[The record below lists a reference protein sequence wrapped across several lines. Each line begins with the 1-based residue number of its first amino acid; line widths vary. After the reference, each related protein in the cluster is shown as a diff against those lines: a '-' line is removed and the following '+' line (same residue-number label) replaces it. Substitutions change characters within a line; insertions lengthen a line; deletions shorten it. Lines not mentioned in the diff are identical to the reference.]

1 MLSVSGKFQSLGLS
15 TFRSNVVAT
24 SLERLSSGLRIN
36 SAADDSA
43 GLQISNRLA
52 SERNAYTQLNRNLN
66 DGISYAQVAEGG
78 LQESATILQRMRQLA
93 IQSQNGI
100 NSESDRVAL
109 DKEFQALK
117 LELNSIAYGTEVFN
131 RLPLV
136 GDANLLSDNV
146 PSIGD
151 RFTQGVTQVSVES
164 GLQSIAY
171 IPAGS
176 SNVQVNI
183 NDNGAN
189 DDIQVFTTSGKHLAG
204 TPIANTTWSAGT
216 NDIST
221 VADVESRFFLTSNGY
236 DADASYDSSELLT
249 SGSDTIDGN
258 VITFSGDQNGA
269 TPPNLNEFLTIASNS
284 QPLIISVIGSGVF
297 DVTATWD
304 SLGDEDA
311 RPFSLGPADIT
322 ATNKLGEGT
331 QYIEVTK
338 TPATIEDLNLES
350 TSISSEQGAE
360 VAISQIDQALETVSE
375 SRAFYGAK
383 LNQMISAQKVNAI
396 ANENINAARSR
407 ITDTDFAAETAQ
419 LTQSQIVEQASVSV
433 RAQAQS
439 NESQVL
445 GLLNGISEQSA

>member
-78 LQESATILQRMRQLA
+78 LQESAAILQRMRQLS

-100 NSESDRVAL
+100 NNNSDRAAL

-117 LELNSIAYGTEVFN
+117 LELNAIAYGTEVFN

-151 RFTQGVTQVSVES
+151 KFSQGVSQSLRS
-164 GLQSIAY
+164 GLRSIAY

-176 SNVQVNI
+176 SNVQVNL

-189 DDIQVFTTSGKHLAG
+189 DDIQVFTTSGKHLVG
-204 TPIANTTWSAGT
+204 TPITNTTWSGRP
-216 NDIST
+216 NNISSA
-221 VADVESRFFLTSNGY
+221 ADLENRFFLTENGY
-236 DADASYDSSELLT
+236 NGNAAYDDSDLLT
-249 SGSDTIDGN
+249 SGSATIDGTA
-258 VITFSGDQNGA
+258 ITFSGDQN
-269 TPPNLNEFLTIASNS
+269 PSNLNETLTITSNP
-284 QPLIISVIGSGVF
+284 QPLIISVIGNGSFTVS
-297 DVTATWD
+297 ATWD
-304 SLGDEDA
+304 SLGDEGELA
-311 RPFSLGPADIT
+311 YGLGPVNIT
-322 ATNKLGEGT
+322 ATNQLGEGT
-331 QYIEVTK
+331 QFIDVEK
-338 TPATIEDLNLES
+338 TPASLEDLGLEN
-350 TSISSEQGAE
+350 TSISSAQSAE
-360 VAISQIDQALETVSE
+360 AALSQLDSAIDSVSVG
-375 SRAFYGAK
+375 RAFYGAK
-383 LNQMISAQKVNAI
+383 INQMTSALSVNAI
-396 ANENINAARSR
+396 ASENTSTARSR
-407 ITDTDFAAETAQ
+407 ITDTDFAKETAL
-419 LTQSQIVEQASVSV
+419 LTQSQIVEQASISI

-445 GLLNGISEQSA
+445 GLLNGITEQR

>member
-43 GLQISNRLA
+43 GLQISNRLS

-78 LQESATILQRMRQLA
+78 LQESAAILQRMRQLS

-100 NSESDRVAL
+100 NSKNDRAAL

-117 LELNSIAYGTEVFN
+117 LELNAIAYGTEVFN

-151 RFTQGVTQVSVES
+151 KFSQGVSQSLRS
-164 GLQSIAY
+164 GLRSIAY

-176 SNVQVNI
+176 SNVQVNL

-189 DDIQVFTTSGKHLAG
+189 DDIQVFTTSGKHLVG
-204 TPIANTTWSAGT
+204 TPITNTTWSG
-216 NDIST
+216 NPNNISSA
-221 VADVESRFFLTSNGY
+221 ADLENRFFLTENGY
-236 DADASYDSSELLT
+236 NGNAAYDDSDLLT
-249 SGSDTIDGN
+249 SGSATIDGTA
-258 VITFSGDQNGA
+258 ITFSGDQN
-269 TPPNLNEFLTIASNS
+269 PSNLNETLTITSNS
-284 QPLIISVIGSGVF
+284 QPLIISVIGNGSFTVS
-297 DVTATWD
+297 ATWD
-304 SLGDEDA
+304 SLGDEGELA
-311 RPFSLGPADIT
+311 YGLGPVNIT
-322 ATNKLGEGT
+322 ATNQLGEGT
-331 QYIEVTK
+331 QFIDVEK
-338 TPATIEDLNLES
+338 TPASLDDLGLEN
-350 TSISSEQGAE
+350 TSISSAQSAE
-360 VAISQIDQALETVSE
+360 EALSHLDSAIDSVSAG
-375 SRAFYGAK
+375 RAFYGAK
-383 LNQMISAQKVNAI
+383 INQMTSALSVNAI
-396 ANENINAARSR
+396 ASENTSAARSR
-407 ITDTDFAAETAQ
+407 IADTDFAKETAL
-419 LTQSQIVEQASVSV
+419 LTQSQIVEQASISI

-439 NESQVL
+439 NKSQVL
-445 GLLNGISEQSA
+445 GLLNGVTEQR

>member
-1 MLSVSGKFQSLGLS
+1 MLSVSGKYQSLGLS
-15 TFRSNVVAT
+15 TFRSNAVAT

-43 GLQISNRLA
+43 GLQISNRLT

-78 LQESATILQRMRQLA
+78 LQESAAILQRMRQLS

-100 NSESDRVAL
+100 NSKSDRAAL
-109 DKEFQALK
+109 DKEFQTLK
-117 LELNSIAYGTEVFN
+117 LELNAIAYGTEVFN

-146 PSIGD
+146 PSLGD
-151 RFTQGVTQVSVES
+151 RFAQGVTQSLPS

-204 TPIANTTWSAGT
+204 TPITNATWSAGS
-216 NDIST
+216 NNISN
-221 VADVESRFFLTSNGY
+221 VADVESRFFLTTNGY
-236 DADASYDSSELLT
+236 NADASYDDSELLT
-249 SGSDTIDGN
+249 SGTATIDGN
-258 VITFSGDQNGA
+258 TISFSGDQNGA
-269 TPPNLNEFLTIASNS
+269 TPSNLNEFLTISSNS

-297 DVTATWD
+297 NVTATWD
-304 SLGDEDA
+304 SLGGEDERA
-311 RPFSLGPADIT
+311 FNLGPADIT
-322 ATNKLGEGT
+322 ATNKLGKGT
-331 QYIEVTK
+331 EYIEVTK
-338 TPATIEDLNLES
+338 TPATLEDLSLEG
-350 TSISSEQGAE
+350 TSINSEQNAE
-360 VAISQIDQALETVSE
+360 AALSQIDAALNTVSE

-383 LNQMISAQKVNAI
+383 LNQMTSALNVNAI

-407 ITDTDFAAETAQ
+407 ITDTDYAAETAQ
-419 LTQSQIVEQASVSV
+419 LTQSQIVEQASISV

-439 NESQVL
+439 SENQVL
-445 GLLNGISEQSA
+445 GLLNGIAEQTA